1 MLRLRGL
8 SIWGL
13 NVGLTGGVLFAGAG
27 RLDLPMF
34 WAFLAV
40 VSSILLLLV
49 FTIDPDLARER
60 IRPAP
65 GGRDRILRLVAP
77 LLMVIH
83 LAVAGLDVGRLH
95 ISDGVPLRL
104 QVAAL
109 MGVAAGLGLAVWAS
123 SVNRFF
129 SPVIRIQEERGHQVV
144 TTGPYHYVRHP
155 GYAGNVLAASCSA
168 LALGSMWSMVPAV
181 IVALLILRRM
191 RIEDRFLHDNLGGY
205 GDYAATVRHRAVPGL
220 W

>member
-13 NVGLTGGVLFAGAG
+13 NVGLIGGVLFACAG

-34 WAFLAV
+34 WAFIAV
-40 VSSILLLLV
+40 VNSILLLLV

-65 GGRDRILRLVAP
+65 GGRDRILRLLAP
-77 LLMVIH
+77 LLMLIH
-83 LAVAGLDVGRLH
+83 LAGAGLDVGRLH

-109 MGVAAGLGLAVWAS
+109 MGVAAGLGLAVWAA

-144 TTGPYHYVRHP
+144 TTGPYHFVRHP

-191 RIEDRFLHDNLGGY
+191 RIEDRFLHDNLRGY

>member
-13 NVGLTGGVLFAGAG
+13 NVVILGGVLFACAG

-34 WAFLAV
+34 WAFLAAV
-40 VSSILLLLV
+40 ASILLILV

-65 GGRDRILRLVAP
+65 GGRDGLLRVLAP
-77 LLMVIH
+77 LLMTIH
-83 LAVAGLDVGRLH
+83 LAIAGLDVGRLH
-95 ISDGVPLRL
+95 VSDGVPLRL

-109 MGVAAGLGLAVWAS
+109 IGVAAGLGLAVWAA

-144 TTGPYHYVRHP
+144 TTGPYEYVRHP
-155 GYAGNVLAASCSA
+155 GYAGNVLATSCSA
-168 LALGSMWSMVPAV
+168 LALGSLWSMVPAV

-191 RIEDRFLHDNLGGY
+191 RTEDRFLRDNLKGY